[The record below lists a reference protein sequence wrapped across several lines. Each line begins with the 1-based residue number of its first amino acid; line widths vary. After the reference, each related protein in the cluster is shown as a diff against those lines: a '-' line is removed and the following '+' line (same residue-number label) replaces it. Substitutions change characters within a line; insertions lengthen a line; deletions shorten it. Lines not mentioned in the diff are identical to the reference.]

1 MDRFLLDRFN
11 LQGVQLLIEDLT
23 QIHDDRLVNLLP
35 QMGTEDLNER
45 DLERRDFAVHEDPSQ
60 IQLHLETD
68 VDVGSVDRRRPPQR
82 EATIGDLIQTG
93 SLGVGQ
99 LLVLHRLFESGSF
112 FPEETLPRGE
122 VSSLEERVF
131 QDTFH
136 ATWRQG

>member
-1 MDRFLLDRFN
+1 MDSFLLDRFDF
-11 LQGVQLLIEDLT
+11 QRVQLLVKDLT
-23 QIHDDRLVNLLP
+23 QIHDDRFVDLLP
-35 QMGTEDLNER
+35 QMGAEDLNER
-45 DLERRDFAVHEDPSQ
+45 DLERGDLAVHENARQ
-60 IQLHLETD
+60 IELHLETD